1 MSDIFLSIFQEL
13 IFPGKGTHTF
23 SVVLFSDLIDMSYFY
38 ITTEQNHDFYFIIY
52 RAVFMRFKLQIF

>member
-38 ITTEQNHDFYFIIY
+38 ITTEQNHDFI
-52 RAVFMRFKLQIF
+52 L